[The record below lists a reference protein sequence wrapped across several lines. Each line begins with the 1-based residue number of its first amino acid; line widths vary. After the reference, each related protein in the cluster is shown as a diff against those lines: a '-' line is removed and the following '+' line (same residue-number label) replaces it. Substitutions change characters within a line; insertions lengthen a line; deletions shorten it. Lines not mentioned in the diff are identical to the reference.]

1 VEKLGQEP
9 LCVTAEFRRRLYK
22 GTPAGSKSRRLL
34 VALYVERRGRGD
46 KLEELCD
53 QFKEDVLGVALK

>member
-1 VEKLGQEP
+1 
-9 LCVTAEFRRRLYK
+9 VTAEFRRLYK